1 MNSLDLY
8 LSLKSN
14 ILTGDFIL
22 WQTDTPLGY
31 AIQAVCAS
39 KLTHVSI
46 AVRIPYSPGKI
57 FLMEALGTGLDLNR
71 CSDRLTYQAYQNSH
85 AWVFPLDMEFDS
97 CRPVMAGF
105 LFDHLH
111 IPYDKGILIEQ
122 LFCRTPLPDELKE
135 TICSEA
141 GQFSLLVSLSNASPD
156 AVSRVN
162 AASARIGQGMIWRP
176 SDWPVLQECRICG
189 KEYQIL

>member
-1 MNSLDLY
+1 MDELDLY
-8 LSLKSN
+8 LSQKSR
-14 ILTGDFIL
+14 ILTGDFLL
-22 WQTDTPLGY
+22 WQTEGILGD

-46 AVRIPYSPGKI
+46 AVRIPYNPGKI
-57 FLMEALGTGLDLNR
+57 FLLEPLSHGLDLNR
-71 CSDRLTYQAYQNSH
+71 CSDRLAMNHDAH
-85 AWVFPLDMEFDS
+85 AWVFPLDPEYNS
-97 CRPVMAGF
+97 CRAAMAGF

-122 LFCRTPLPDELKE
+122 LFCRTALPDELKE

-162 AASARIGQGMIWRP
+162 AASARIGPGMIWRP
-176 SDWPVLQECRICG
+176 SDWPVLQECGICG